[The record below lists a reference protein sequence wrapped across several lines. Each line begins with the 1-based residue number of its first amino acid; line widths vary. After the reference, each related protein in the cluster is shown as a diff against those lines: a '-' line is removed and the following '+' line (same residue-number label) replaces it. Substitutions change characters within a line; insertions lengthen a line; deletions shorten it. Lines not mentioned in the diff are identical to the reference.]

1 MQDSGAL
8 LLLRPVRS
16 SLSVSMRR
24 HCTQVRSARSPR
36 TVSQLSNSVRA
47 LLMPSLT
54 SLSLAS
60 SAAISTM
67 VDSSMT
73 VSSPQGEARLGS
85 GRGIPGVPDE
95 RRRCP
100 RLWLQDE
107 LPEEYDDRYTAPVGE
122 HVGCSDVGLPGPANS
137 RNESRCCRICSCS
150 SWRARYSCKTIS
162 RLLLRTVRIR
172 PFGGWG
178 MLAVDVMADCL
189 GERGDRRVTV

>member
-24 HCTQVRSARSPR
+24 HCTQVRRARSPR
-36 TVSQLSNSVRA
+36 TVSQLSNSVSA

-60 SAAISTM
+60 SAAISAI

-73 VSSPQGEARLGS
+73 VSSPQGETRLGI
-85 GRGIPGVPDE
+85 GRGTLVVPDE

-107 LPEEYDDRYTAPVGE
+107 LRDEHDDGYTARVGE
-122 HVGCSDVGLPGPANS
+122 HAGCCDVGLSGPANS
-137 RNESRCCRICSCS
+137 RNESKCCRRYSCS
-150 SWRARYSCKTIS
+150 SCRATYSCQTIS
-162 RLLLRTVRIR
+162 RSLLRTVLVK
-172 PFGGWG
+172 PFGGLG
-178 MLAVDVMADCL
+178 MVAVDVMADRF
-189 GERGDRRVTV
+189 GESGDRRVTV